1 MLPENDPVRMLFS
14 FLKYTKSWVNPVDA
28 MVYIYKD
35 TLTKSLLTSFYKY
48 KYAGLID
55 SSSYTPLNVSPNST
69 SILMDSRLLLEE
81 KYSYNN
87 SFLIKEVTSKDGFKT
102 SYLWGYNNMYP
113 IAKINNSSYSNVEE
127 VLGNYEVSRLANGF
141 PKRFE
146 IDYMSNILRSSPL
159 LQKSQVYSYSYIPQ
173 VGMDLMIS
181 PNGTKTQYSYD
192 GFSRLNTIRDNNN
205 NIKER
210 LLYHYQNNND
220 FEEITLINSLPQT
233 FVLTYT
239 SSIGGS
245 LAAKS
250 RIVEANTILNLY
262 SEIPVTACSGF
273 LFDGYYVEGVRITN
287 PSSYL
292 VQSNATINAQF
303 APVEQD
309 PVEQSFEVAVML
321 GTDQLIESSYDV
333 QVIGGGSGTILA
345 SQRISPNDPAL
356 SCLINNSIFP
366 ISVSITTRTY
376 LPSLRI
382 KVDEV
387 VVFENFG
394 PVPGG
399 YSFSTQEISAGQ
411 HVITVETP

>member
-1 MLPENDPVRMLFS
+1 
-14 FLKYTKSWVNPVDA
+14 
-28 MVYIYKD
+28 
-35 TLTKSLLTSFYKY
+35 
-48 KYAGLID
+48 
-55 SSSYTPLNVSPNST
+55 
-69 SILMDSRLLLEE
+69 
-81 KYSYNN
+81 
-87 SFLIKEVTSKDGFKT
+87 
-102 SYLWGYNNMYP
+102 
-113 IAKINNSSYSNVEE
+113 
-127 VLGNYEVSRLANGF
+127 
-141 PKRFE
+141 
-146 IDYMSNILRSSPL
+146 MSNILRSSPL

-210 LLYHYQNNND
+210 LLYHYQNNKD
-220 FEEITLINSLPQT
+220 FEEITPINSLPQT

-345 SQRISPNDPAL
+345 SQR
-356 SCLINNSIFP
+356 
-366 ISVSITTRTY
+366 VS
-376 LPSLRI
+376 
-382 KVDEV
+382 
-387 VVFENFG
+387 
-394 PVPGG
+394 
-399 YSFSTQEISAGQ
+399 
-411 HVITVETP
+411 

>member
-1 MLPENDPVRMLFS
+1 M
-14 FLKYTKSWVNPVDA
+14 
-28 MVYIYKD
+28 
-35 TLTKSLLTSFYKY
+35 
-48 KYAGLID
+48 G
-55 SSSYTPLNVSPNST
+55 
-69 SILMDSRLLLEE
+69 SI
-81 KYSYNN
+81 
-87 SFLIKEVTSKDGFKT
+87 IKT

-220 FEEITLINSLPQT
+220 FEEITPINSLPQT